1 MVSMLIVAIA
11 VLTPLA
17 TSDGGIG
24 PDFVGLY
31 IGLVYIGS
39 MAATQPRSHNIHTA
53 DIERRFRR
61 SLANL
66 LELSVG

>member
-1 MVSMLIVAIA
+1 MPILPLLVMIVVLAMVSMLIVAVA
-11 VLTPLA
+11 VLTPLVA

-39 MAATQPRSHNIHTA
+39 MAATQPQHSH
-53 DIERRFRR
+53 RRH
-61 SLANL
+61 
-66 LELSVG
+66 